1 MHSLCAVILIQ
12 PLPGC
17 SELVKIRE
25 STSPL
30 KHQQRQSLVVL
41 QTIIILMI
49 TVSTMY
55 VHLHIPLDNV
65 LTGGP
70 IEFEKSLLDLTTL

>member
-1 MHSLCAVILIQ
+1 
-12 PLPGC
+12 
-17 SELVKIRE
+17 
-25 STSPL
+25 
-30 KHQQRQSLVVL
+30 
-41 QTIIILMI
+41 MI